1 MPQITAQNLA
11 VICCTVARQKSFITF
26 GPRSLL
32 SKSIGPDEIG
42 KVFSILA
49 VLASLGPDA
58 GNAMFRQLYNNT
70 IATFPGSIFLLG
82 ASLLFLTAGV
92 NVFIW
97 TQRSKLQYVPDEREL
112 ASIVQQ
118 GDGKIYTLD
127 VADIQT
133 QL

>member
-49 VLASLGPDA
+49 VLASLGPVA

-70 IATFPGSIFLLG
+70 IATFPGSIFLPKN
-82 ASLLFLTAGV
+82 GV
-92 NVFIW
+92 FTFYVNFYPVRTFAKSEMIIFGIFI
-97 TQRSKLQYVPDEREL
+97 RGSRKK
-112 ASIVQQ
+112 
-118 GDGKIYTLD
+118 KIKKS
-127 VADIQT
+127 
-133 QL
+133 